1 MDASISEVRETI
13 TLKRDGSR
21 VSLEGVLTGSAL
33 GLFLVYLTEDSLEK
47 AAQLFDWGESSHPS
61 GTGGPAPALAPPVAG
76 KPSGPIAVT
85 ESTKL
90 IPADSAPIQPLVGG
104 GISSQGPSLVT
115 LGGSSAGSNQAG
127 AAILGQESVDAS
139 LLPLAADGVSG
150 GVEEEGSGTSGAF
163 TGGSAPLLGL
173 ESLPLDVGLGPTLP
187 LSSLAFAGGSFTV
200 PASEPAPVAVTGAVP
215 GLADLSSPS
224 VFDGSQARLSLPSDS
239 ISPQVPQVPE
249 VPEAPEV
256 TPPPPPRVL
265 LVQVSSEL
273 GAAAQSAVGDA
284 SAANSF
290 RQVALTDSVLDLR
303 NSDIDQLMIRSE
315 RSITT
320 SAVSELG
327 TAALNLVAEGIGV
340 NGSQLFTGDKTE
352 LVVIDVRDLIDVSVA
367 SQAGLV
373 SQLVSRTVGL
383 EDSTV
388 NGGSG
393 LDSLRIQALS
403 GLRFQAIADLEN
415 ADLDFDLITRAV
427 NNSSIFTG
435 DNDNVVEIT
444 SGFAQVPSATDAQA
458 QVPALQP
465 TLNLQLI
472 DSVPEPAA
480 KDGDPAPSLGHL
492 SLSAAAIGLDQSLL
506 DTGAGNDTV
515 VISTILSP
523 SLVDTNPTEV
533 LQSLDFD
540 INLVS
545 IGLLRS
551 QVLLGSGDDRLSVG
565 GATVDTLI
573 DLGDGNN
580 LVSLAGSVAGDTV
593 LRAGE
598 GLSTVVL
605 GDNTNQL
612 SLDISGSLLLKGGT
626 KSDLVTLLQD
636 PSSGYLDG
644 GSGSDLLRVATDPTK
659 PLDVTITGTNA
670 SAVGSLQVRN
680 VESIALGD
688 GNDKVRMGQQAKLDG
703 VLVGGSGTDLLDY
716 SSATNSIAVDL
727 DAGTATGV
735 LGGIAGFEGVIGG
748 GGNDALTFS
757 ASAQVVDGGAGN
769 DLLVLNW
776 NPWTTTATQGVT
788 ILGGAGRD
796 LFVFAGLDSSIPP
809 PSWNGSSGLP
819 TFADLRLTNS
829 VGGIGLTDRVAK
841 STTVVGSGGAVTTIV
856 QELTPSGISGLG
868 DTRLLPIAP
877 LDQLLSGSSSL
888 QNSSQLAIAYDP
900 TSAQGPSFFEIGS
913 LGGSS
918 WSRQIASIASSSSV
932 SGFGGLSGFAS
943 NLV

>member
-104 GISSQGPSLVT
+104 GISSQGPAFVT

-139 LLPLAADGVSG
+139 LPPLAAGGVSEG
-150 GVEEEGSGTSGAF
+150 GVDDAAVAAGPLSD
-163 TGGSAPLLGL
+163 GSAPLLGL
-173 ESLPLDVGLGPTLP
+173 ESLPLNVGGGTATDFGLGPTLP
-187 LSSLAFAGGSFTV
+187 LSSLGFAGGPST
-200 PASEPAPVAVTGAVP
+200 EPAPVAVIRGTP
-215 GLADLSSPS
+215 GPLAFSSPS
-224 VFDGSQARLSLPSDS
+224 VIDGPQARQFLLSDS
-239 ISPQVPQVPE
+239 TLPVVPELPQV
-249 VPEAPEV
+249 
-256 TPPPPPRVL
+256 PPPPPKVL

-273 GAAAQSAVGDA
+273 GAVAQSPIGDA
-284 SAANSF
+284 SAVNAFN
-290 RQVALTDSVLDLR
+290 QVAITDSVLDLR
-303 NSDIDQLMIRSE
+303 GSDIDHLKIQSDRH
-315 RSITT
+315 ITT
-320 SAVSELG
+320 SSISELG
-327 TAALNLVAEGIGV
+327 AAALNLVAEGIGV

-352 LVVIDVRDLIDVSVA
+352 LVVIDVRDLIDISVK

-383 EDSTV
+383 QDSTV

-393 LDSLRIQALS
+393 LESFRVQALS
-403 GLRFQAIADLEN
+403 GLRFQAIGDLEKADLS
-415 ADLDFDLITRAV
+415 FDLITKAV

-435 DNDNVVEIT
+435 DNDNIVEIT
-444 SGFAQVPSATDAQA
+444 SGFAQVPSATEDQA
-458 QVPALQP
+458 QVLALQP

-480 KDGDPAPSLGHL
+480 KDGDPVPSPGHV
-492 SLSAAAIGLDQSLL
+492 SLNAAAIGLDQSLL

-551 QVLLGSGDDRLSVG
+551 EVLLGSGNDRLSVG

-580 LVSLAGSVAGDTV
+580 LASLAGSVAGDTV
-593 LRAGE
+593 VRAGE

-612 SLDISGSLLLKGGT
+612 SLDMSGSLLLKGGT
-626 KSDLVTLLQD
+626 KSDLITLLQD
-636 PSSGYLDG
+636 PTSGYLDG
-644 GSGSDLLRVATDPTK
+644 ASGSDLLRVATDPAK
-659 PLDVTITGTNA
+659 PLAVTVTGANSST
-670 SAVGSLQVRN
+670 VGSVTVQN
-680 VESIALGD
+680 VESLVLGD

-703 VLVGGSGTDLLDY
+703 VLVGGAGKDLIDY
-716 SSATNSIAVDL
+716 SSFTTPVMVDL

-735 LGGIAGFEGVIGG
+735 LGGIAGIEGVLGG
-748 GGNDALTFS
+748 KGNDKISFS

-776 NPWTTTATQGVT
+776 NPWTTTATQGVK

-796 LFVFAGLDSSIPP
+796 LFVFAGLDTSVPP

-819 TFADLRLTNS
+819 TFADLKLVNS
-829 VGGIGLTDRVAK
+829 ASGIGLTDRIAK
-841 STTVVGSGGAVTTIV
+841 STTVVGAGGAVTTIV
-856 QELTPSGISGLG
+856 QELTPSGISGIG

-888 QNSSQLAIAYDP
+888 QDSSQLAIAFDP
-900 TSAQGPSFFEIGS
+900 ASAQGPSFIEIGS
-913 LGGSS
+913 LGGSL
-918 WSRQIASIASSSSV
+918 WSRQIASIANSSPLSS
-932 SGFGGLSGFAS
+932 LSGLGGPPF